1 MEGVRIFGHA
11 RVMRTPVVLAV
22 LLVAANAHADERVPI
37 TLEDAI
43 AAVPAAPESRV
54 GPFEIAAA
62 EAGVA
67 AAKAWPAPSVHAATN
82 RLTARATLGASIPL
96 PVFGTVRA
104 AHRHAEAQL
113 LVARAESDVGMREL
127 RHKVVQAWVQL
138 ARADSDVTAAS
149 INAQQA
155 AELEVIAKGRLVAGV
170 GADVDVTVAQAARA
184 RADIDVASAEREEDA
199 ASAELSGLLGWD
211 PLRRL
216 RADGP
221 LVATPNVAEL
231 ETLRARL
238 PTHPNRLLGSRKLAV
253 AHANVDEMHAARW
266 PMLALDGEV
275 LIDDPTNDHKTD
287 AMIGVTIDLP
297 LFTRAGDKER
307 VAEQLEAAERA
318 RLAATTAELD
328 AKLVAAYRTWQAVAD
343 KLQALE
349 RDVVPAQER
358 AAALSATAYREGA
371 RDLAFA
377 LQAERDLAAVRA
389 ERNAARADAAA
400 AFANLQM
407 AVGDAP

>member
-1 MEGVRIFGHA
+1 
-11 RVMRTPVVLAV
+11 MRTPVVIAV
-22 LLVAANAHADERVPI
+22 LLVATNARADERVPI
-37 TLEDAI
+37 TLQDVL
-43 AAVPAAPESRV
+43 AAVHAAPESRI

-62 EAGVA
+62 EAGVE
-67 AAKAWPAPSVHAATN
+67 AAKAWPATSIRAATN
-82 RLTARATLGASIPL
+82 SLTARATIGATIPL
-96 PVFGTVRA
+96 PVFGTIRA
-104 AHRHAEAQL
+104 ARRHAEAQL
-113 LVARAESDVGMREL
+113 RVVHIESDIGAREL
-127 RHKVVQAWVQL
+127 QHKVTRAWVQL
-138 ARADSDVTAAS
+138 ARADADVTAAS

-155 AELEVIAKGRLVAGV
+155 AELEVIAKGRLAAGV

-184 RADIDVASAEREEDA
+184 RANIAVASAEREEDA

-211 PLRRL
+211 PMRRL
-216 RADGP
+216 RAEGP
-221 LVATPNVAEL
+221 LVTAGNVAAL
-231 ETLRARL
+231 EKMRDRIAQ
-238 PTHPNRLLGSRKLAV
+238 HPNRVLQTRRLAA

-266 PMLALDGEV
+266 PVIALDGEV
-275 LIDDPTNDHKTD
+275 LIDDPTNEHKND

-297 LFTRAGDKER
+297 LFTHVGDKER

-318 RLAATTAELD
+318 RLAATTSELD
-328 AKLVAAYRTWQAVAD
+328 AKLVAAYRTWQAAED

-400 AFANLQM
+400 AYADLQM

>member
-1 MEGVRIFGHA
+1 MEGVRIFGHPCT
-11 RVMRTPVVLAV
+11 MRTPVVLAV
-22 LLVAANAHADERVPI
+22 LLVAANARADERVPI
-37 TLEDAI
+37 TLHDAI
-43 AAVPAAPESRV
+43 AAVPAAPGSRSI
-54 GPFEIAAA
+54 PFEIEAA

-67 AAKAWPAPSVHAATN
+67 VARAWPAPSVHAATN
-82 RLTARATLGASIPL
+82 RITARAAIGASVPL
-96 PVFGTVRA
+96 PVFGTVGA
-104 AHRHAEAQL
+104 ARRQAEAQMQ
-113 LVARAESDVGMREL
+113 VVRAEVDVIGREL
-127 RHKVVQAWVQL
+127 KFKVVQAWVQL

-155 AELEVIAKGRLVAGV
+155 AELEVIARGRLQAGV

-184 RADIDVASAEREEDA
+184 RADIAVASAEREEDA
-199 ASAELSGLLGWD
+199 ASAQLSGLLGWD

-238 PTHPNRLLGSRKLAV
+238 PTHPDRLLGTRRLAA

-266 PMLALDGEV
+266 PLIALDGEV

-287 AMIGVTIDLP
+287 AMIGVTIVLP
-297 LFTRAGDKER
+297 LFTHAGDKQR

-318 RLAATTAELD
+318 RLAATASELD
-328 AKLVAAYRTWQAVAD
+328 AKLVAAYRTWQAAAD

-371 RDLAFA
+371 RDLGFA

-389 ERNAARADAAA
+389 ERNAARADAAVA
-400 AFANLQM
+400 YANLQL

>member
-1 MEGVRIFGHA
+1 M
-11 RVMRTPVVLAV
+11 LAV

-37 TLEDAI
+37 TLHDAL

-54 GPFEIAAA
+54 GPLEVAAA
-62 EAGVA
+62 KASVA
-67 AAKAWPAPSVHAATN
+67 AAKAWPATSIHAATN
-82 RLTARATLGASIPL
+82 RLTARATIGASIPF
-96 PVFGTVRA
+96 PVFGTIGA
-104 AHRHAEAQL
+104 ARRHAEAQMQ
-113 LVARAESDVGMREL
+113 VAVGESDIAIREL
-127 RHKVVQAWVQL
+127 RHKVMQAWVQL

-155 AELEVIAKGRLVAGV
+155 AELEVIAKGRLSAGV

-184 RADIDVASAEREEDA
+184 RADIAVASAEREEDA
-199 ASAELSGLLGWD
+199 ASAELAGLLGWD
-211 PLRRL
+211 PMRRL

-221 LVATPNVAEL
+221 LVTTAKVEEL
-231 ETLRARL
+231 EALRARL
-238 PTHPNRLLGSRKLAV
+238 PNHPSRLLESRKLAV
-253 AHANVDEMHAARW
+253 ARANVDEMRAARW
-266 PMLALDGEV
+266 PVIALDGEV

-287 AMIGVTIDLP
+287 AMIGITVDLP
-297 LFTRAGDKER
+297 LFTHLGDKQR

-318 RLAATTAELD
+318 RLAATTSELD
-328 AKLVAAYRTWQAVAD
+328 GKLVAAYRTWQAAQD
-343 KLQALE
+343 KLVALE

-377 LQAERDLAAVRA
+377 LQAERDLASVRA

-400 AFANLQM
+400 AYADLQM